1 MTEKILETIKLLN
14 KVKGEDQKVAQQAIN
29 NLLEILAE
37 NVSENPTTTEEVK
50 QESKNYVYAYFKQKG
65 RGESAT
71 YHPVIRYPESNS
83 LKMEMIVNKNL
94 LELQETVDS
103 TGKILV
109 SLPLERVAELEK
121 KLNASAAAAMASLK
135 DAAESIK
142 KADAMMGNTI
152 KRKDIL
158 LSEISKIQKKGNISI
173 LGLTRAEI
181 E

>member
-1 MTEKILETIKLLN
+1 MTKKILETIKLLN
-14 KVKGEDQKVAQQAIN
+14 DVKGEDQKVAQQAIN

-37 NVSENPTTTEEVK
+37 NVAENPTTTEEVK

-65 RGESAT
+65 RDESAT

-83 LKMEMIVNKNL
+83 LKMEMIVNENL
-94 LELQETVDS
+94 LELQEAVDS

-109 SLPLERVAELEK
+109 NISLEKIAELEK
-121 KLNASAAAAMASLK
+121 KLNDSSTAAMAALK
-135 DAAESIK
+135 EASENIK

-173 LGLTRAEI
+173 IGLTKAEI